1 MASRRRQ
8 RIPGVVPVVARGI
21 WHAIRWTFQHA
32 RPFVAVAA
40 VLAVVGMC
48 GGLAI
53 RSEAFLIEDVQ
64 MTAETPLIVPP
75 TLIGRNLW
83 DVDLRGLSD
92 TLKRQQPHLKQ
103 VRVTRRLPNALS
115 IHAVQRVPVAQIKLV
130 PWHLVDADGYVLP
143 EARQKPFDQ
152 VVLLKGVEHAKAPL
166 KVGRE
171 NQTEAMQRALRV
183 LSRLRTAP
191 ALAAHRLVSID
202 VSDPA
207 QLLFAIDDEIEIRC
221 GSEAELAIQLGRLR
235 SVLDRVA
242 REDIIIRYIDL
253 RFPDPVVGPRL

>member
-1 MASRRRQ
+1 MAKKRRQ
-8 RIPGVVPVVARGI
+8 RVPGVVPAVARGL
-21 WHAIRWTFQHA
+21 WQAIRWTFQHA

-40 VLAVVGMC
+40 VLAVVGVC

-53 RSEAFLIEDVQ
+53 RSDAFVIQDVQ
-64 MTAETPLIVPP
+64 MTAETPLKVPP
-75 TLIGRNLW
+75 TLIGRNVW

-92 TLKRQQPHLKQ
+92 DLKRQQPHLKQ

-115 IHAVQRVPVAQIKLV
+115 IQAVQRVPVAQIKLV
-130 PWHLVDADGYVLP
+130 QWYLVDADGYVLP
-143 EARQKPFDQ
+143 QARQTPFEQ
-152 VVLLKGVEHAKAPL
+152 VVLLKGVEQAKAPL

-171 NQTEAMQRALRV
+171 NATEAMQRALRV

-221 GSEAELAIQLGRLR
+221 GSEEELAIQLGRLR
-235 SVLDRVA
+235 AVLDRVA
-242 REDIIIRYIDL
+242 KQDMIIRYVDL
-253 RFPDPVVGPRL
+253 RFPDPVVGPRI